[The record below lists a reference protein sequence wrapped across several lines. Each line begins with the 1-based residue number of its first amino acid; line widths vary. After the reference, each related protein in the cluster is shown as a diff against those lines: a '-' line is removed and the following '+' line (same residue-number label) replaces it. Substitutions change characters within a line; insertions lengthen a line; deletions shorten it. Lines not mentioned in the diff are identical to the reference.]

1 MATCTESIIVSY
13 TNLLLPGGERGGTTA
28 LEEDAEAEE
37 EEDAV
42 GRVDGGE
49 MVRLA
54 LGGGGGPLGR
64 LVVETTL
71 QKKKVQTVPAG
82 IGTSLIPKPH
92 PP

>member
-1 MATCTESIIVSY
+1 MAICTESIIVGC
-13 TNLLLPGGERGGTTA
+13 TNLLLPGGERGGATA
-28 LEEDAEAEE
+28 LEEEDAEAKEE
-37 EEDAV
+37 EEAV

-54 LGGGGGPLGR
+54 LGGGGGPLER

-71 QKKKVQTVPAG
+71 QNKSTTVPRVN
-82 IGTSLIPKPH
+82 TSLIPKPH

>member
-1 MATCTESIIVSY
+1 MSY

-28 LEEDAEAEE
+28 LEEDAEEE
-37 EEDAV
+37 EEAV

-54 LGGGGGPLGR
+54 LGGGGGPLER

-71 QKKKVQTVPAG
+71 QNKRTKVPCVN
-82 IGTSLIPKPH
+82 TSLIPKSH
-92 PP
+92 PPQCI